1 MTINRRKVKQIMA
14 HVTTHVLCVCV
25 CVCVCMYTMEHLILI
40 FKEMS

>member
-25 CVCVCMYTMEHLILI
+25 CVCVYVYNGTLNTY
-40 FKEMS
+40 F